1 MRKMKLQ
8 MIVSFLLITCLISGC
23 SNEPSIV
30 KIANQMGN
38 NTTERLAIDLNATI
52 EMDFQ
57 KEDQGVIEYVNETQ
71 KNMDFITSDYYS
83 KQKNSVVIDGQSK
96 VSSQV
101 VYVNH
106 GSDESQNIYV
116 NQGEGWK
123 KETSEIVPLYEFTQI
138 DAYFNQ
144 YLSKM
149 DGTELSEGEEFNG
162 RKTWELKWTTSLD
175 NLPNLTGINREAF
188 GSLFSESKGNLYF
201 DVRLLIYQSDSE
213 YAALS
218 IELKEGSR
226 IQVEKLRLNGL
237 EEITES
243 VALTAFSMYLKLDT
257 MDYADVLV
265 PNHILEEVGNLNGE
279 ETGAKALEAGQFT
292 LCGRSFTLNSLRVED
307 LLALGYTLENGVDGI
322 DKVPYEFEEKYI
334 LRKGNNTI
342 GIEVNNY
349 QSDGFFV
356 KDMLVHGIMIK
367 ADNALV
373 LDSNIQVGS
382 SMSDVQDVFGK
393 SYTIST
399 NYESTPDIEKYHY
412 YSLDDTKELVFIYQ
426 GEVVDAIHLVDHAY
440 YY

>member
-1 MRKMKLQ
+1 MQKRKLQ

-23 SNEPSIV
+23 SNEPSIG
-30 KIANQMGN
+30 KIASQISN
-38 NTTERLAIDLNATI
+38 NSTERSAIDLNATI

-71 KNMDFITSDYYS
+71 QNTDFITSDYYS
-83 KQKNSVVIDGQSK
+83 KQKNSVIIDGQSK
-96 VSSQV
+96 VSSQE

-106 GSDESQNIYV
+106 GSNESQSIYV

-123 KETSEIVPLYEFTQI
+123 KESSEVVPLYEFTQI
-138 DAYFNQ
+138 DAYFSR

-149 DGTELSEGEEFNG
+149 DGIKLSEGEKFDG

-175 NLPNLTGINREAF
+175 NIPKITGINSEVF
-188 GSLFSESKGNLYF
+188 GSLFSESKGNPYF

-213 YAALS
+213 YASLR

-237 EEITES
+237 EEVTES
-243 VALTAFSMYLKLDT
+243 VALTAFSMYLKLDA
-257 MDYADVLV
+257 MDYVDVLV
-265 PNHILEEVGNLNGE
+265 PNHILEEVGNLNDV
-279 ETGAKALEAGQFT
+279 ETGVKALEAGQFT
-292 LCGRSFTLNSLRVED
+292 LCGRSFTLNSVRVED

-342 GIEVNNY
+342 GIEANNY

-367 ADNALV
+367 ADNALA
-373 LDSNIQVGS
+373 LDSNIRVGS

-393 SYTIST
+393 SYRISID
-399 NYESTPDIEKYHY
+399 YGFTPEIEKYHY
-412 YSLDDTKELVFIYQ
+412 NSFDDTKELVFIYQ
-426 GEVVDAIHLVDHAY
+426 NEVVDAIHLVDHSY
-440 YY
+440 